1 MKNFLLSAL
10 ALSAIL
16 LFTSCGAIMGLKQP
30 RHLSDEEIIRL
41 AKKYKIPAADCYEL
55 DSNYLLFSLQAE
67 QQQSEKKYKDFSQPL
82 QIRYYD
88 TDDGFLQSF
97 YINCYA
103 DRGLAGIVFGLDWNK
118 KGCMDLFPP
127 LQQAPLDSLLP
138 LNNLLYYMRKLRT
151 TGPFKPVDYDYVV
164 VVYWNRM
171 MGKHVPRMVNQV
183 KRNVRKAGKYKVKVL
198 YANNENLFR
207 GHYFSKFTPED
218 TGKYDID
225 FQKLIMP
232 QAP

>member
-1 MKNFLLSAL
+1 MKTFLFSAM

-16 LFTSCGAIMGLKQP
+16 LFTSCRAIMGLKQP

-41 AKKYKIPAADCYEL
+41 AKKYRIPAADCYEL
-55 DSNYLLFSLQAE
+55 DSNYLLFSIQAN
-67 QQQSEKKYKDFSQPL
+67 QQQPEKKFKDFSQPL

-88 TDDGFLQSF
+88 MDDGHLQSF
-97 YINCYA
+97 HINCYA
-103 DRGLAGIVFGLDWNK
+103 DRGMAGVVFGLDWNK
-118 KGCMDLFPP
+118 EGRMELFPP

-138 LNNLLYYMRKLRT
+138 FNELLYYMRKLRT
-151 TGPFKPVDYDYVV
+151 TGPFSPGDYDYVV

-171 MGKHVPRMVNQV
+171 MGKHVPRMVKQV
-183 KRNVRKAGKYKVKVL
+183 KRNVRKAEKYKVKVL

-218 TGKYDID
+218 TRKYDID
-225 FQKLIMP
+225 YQKLMKP